1 MTVSALTR
9 PGERD
14 RLIVKIGEID
24 WIFCLTLCLIA
35 GAGAVMLF
43 SIAGSSW
50 TPWAAPHLIRFG
62 LFFAIM
68 IVLSLIDLRVWFALA
83 YPIYG
88 IGLLLLVAAGT
99 SGIGMGFSIRA
110 RSSGSLRSAVRMISR
125 ARGAAAPAPKP
136 PCSTRT
142 LMA

>member
-1 MTVSALTR
+1 MTVSALSR

-50 TPWAAPHLIRFG
+50 TPWAP
-62 LFFAIM
+62 
-68 IVLSLIDLRVWFALA
+68 V
-83 YPIYG
+83 
-88 IGLLLLVAAGT
+88 
-99 SGIGMGFSIRA
+99 
-110 RSSGSLRSAVRMISR
+110 
-125 ARGAAAPAPKP
+125 
-136 PCSTRT
+136 
-142 LMA
+142 

>member
-1 MTVSALTR
+1 MTSSGLTR

-14 RLIVKIGEID
+14 RLVVKIGEID

-50 TPWAAPHLIRFG
+50 TPWAAAHLARFA

-68 IVLSLIDLRVWFALA
+68 IVLSVVDLRVWFALA

-88 IGLLLLVAAGT
+88 VGLLLLMAVMVVGHHALGAQRWLQAGPIQIQP
-99 SGIGMGFSIRA
+99 SEIMKIGLVLALA
-110 RSSGSLRSAVRMISR
+110 RFYPSASS
-125 ARGAAAPAPKP
+125 
-136 PCSTRT
+136 
-142 LMA
+142 